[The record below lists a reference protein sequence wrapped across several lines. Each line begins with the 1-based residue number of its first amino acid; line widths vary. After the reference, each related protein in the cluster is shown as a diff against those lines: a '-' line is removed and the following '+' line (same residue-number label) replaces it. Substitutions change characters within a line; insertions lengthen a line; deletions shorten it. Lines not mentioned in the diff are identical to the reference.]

1 MSLFEKLAASVA
13 VSSAVTLQTGTTP
26 AGKLSTFHGTVKD
39 TTARKR
45 TDYTVDCS
53 DSITLYISA
62 QQKV

>member
-39 TTARKR
+39 TTARKEQL
-45 TDYTVDCS
+45 TQLIAV
-53 DSITLYISA
+53 I
-62 QQKV
+62 V